1 MWKLLTRAFQ
11 RCITLYSQKWTVW
24 PWEAIFCKKL
34 PEKQLF
40 WATRIWIKWLW
51 AAITPVQNLQIS
63 KTTTFSESSGRQL
76 SDELLGRPLASIL
89 SDRRPLENFLGSIT
103 KKFQKMIFFTFG
115 QITRVFELVWPIQ
128 ARTMWKLTSWGFR
141 KCGSFRDLEVL
152 NRSYGCSKSE
162 DFEILSPLP
171 KIRGVA
177 KKQHSV
183 NIEFLVPKLKLVKN
197 NPIGYI
203 EFEFRASNLK
213 IGRVLFFC
221 DAYFFFWIWPD
232 FDSL

>member
-1 MWKLLTRAFQ
+1 M
-11 RCITLYSQKWTVW
+11 
-24 PWEAIFCKKL
+24 
-34 PEKQLF
+34 
-40 WATRIWIKWLW
+40 
-51 AAITPVQNLQIS
+51 
-63 KTTTFSESSGRQL
+63 
-76 SDELLGRPLASIL
+76 
-89 SDRRPLENFLGSIT
+89 
-103 KKFQKMIFFTFG
+103 FFFAFG

-171 KIRGVA
+171 KIRGVT

-221 DAYFFFWIWPD
+221 NAYFFFE
-232 FDSL
+232 FDLTSTAYNYGLKPPNLENYHIFGILRTSAFTWSYPG

>member
-1 MWKLLTRAFQ
+1 MNGLAVRSNFLQKTAWKTF
-11 RCITLYSQKWTVW
+11 
-24 PWEAIFCKKL
+24 
-34 PEKQLF
+34 F
-40 WATRIWIKWLW
+40 WVSRFRINWLW

-63 KTTTFSESSGRQL
+63 KTTTFLESSGRQL

-89 SDRRPLENFLGSIT
+89 SDRWPLENFLGSIT

-141 KCGSFRDLEVL
+141 KCGSFRDFEVL
-152 NRSYGCSKSE
+152 NRSYGCLKSE
-162 DFEILSPLP
+162 DSEIFGPLP
-171 KIRGVA
+171 KIRGVT

>member
-1 MWKLLTRAFQ
+1 M
-11 RCITLYSQKWTVW
+11 
-24 PWEAIFCKKL
+24 
-34 PEKQLF
+34 
-40 WATRIWIKWLW
+40 
-51 AAITPVQNLQIS
+51 
-63 KTTTFSESSGRQL
+63 
-76 SDELLGRPLASIL
+76 
-89 SDRRPLENFLGSIT
+89 
-103 KKFQKMIFFTFG
+103 
-115 QITRVFELVWPIQ
+115 
-128 ARTMWKLTSWGFR
+128 
-141 KCGSFRDLEVL
+141 

-171 KIRGVA
+171 KIRGVT

-221 DAYFFFWIWPD
+221 HAYFFF
-232 FDSL
+232 